1 VPNQFRYPTHH
12 HDLLLKGT
20 DVELY
25 ATNEFFRTQV
35 DFLIGMLPSFVDGLA
50 DSSKIAAEQQRQ
62 AVSRVRLGIAMP
74 LPQERLPFIG
84 VEPARYRSNVVE
96 KRCEC
101 DEPKFSDDPK
111 PIEAWW
117 RCGRC
122 HGMLWMGSDR
132 EPDEDMPFRYQ
143 NIGEW
148 IKDHPDAE
156 EVPLEYRVDGLQV
169 GYLPGTATRYNVTRS
184 GKIRRGPI
192 GDNP

>member
-1 VPNQFRYPTHH
+1 MPNQFRYPTHH

-74 LPQERLPFIG
+74 LPAERPPFIG
-84 VEPARYRSNVVE
+84 VEPARYRSSVVE
-96 KRCEC
+96 KRCKC
-101 DEPKFSDDPK
+101 D
-111 PIEAWW
+111 
-117 RCGRC
+117 
-122 HGMLWMGSDR
+122 

-156 EVPLEYRVDGLQV
+156 EVPLEYRADVLQV
-169 GYLPGTATRYNVTRS
+169 GYLPGTYARYNVTRS
-184 GKIRRGPI
+184 GKIHRGPV